1 MLQWL
6 ISIIFIRIKVNIN
19 KILFSHWSNISKNH
33 IKIPFEINTNLIISI
48 VLINQLAWDH
58 INQVPHN
65 RYHTVGDPTWSQI
78 GHALLSLPFKSN
90 RFNTSSF
97 ATANHLAF
105 PIQYIISSSDYKMNN
120 QLQDEPSDSKKTSRW
135 AADPTKSKR
144 PLQSTNESCDHEVSI
159 SSTSPKVAQ
168 LSSKA
173 AVAVEDCGR
182 KRLKEHRV
190 EMAGRVWI
198 PDIWGQED
206 FLKDWVDCNPFDA
219 SLVNNNILSARQA
232 LIQGQTSS

>member
-1 MLQWL
+1 
-6 ISIIFIRIKVNIN
+6 
-19 KILFSHWSNISKNH
+19 
-33 IKIPFEINTNLIISI
+33 
-48 VLINQLAWDH
+48 
-58 INQVPHN
+58 
-65 RYHTVGDPTWSQI
+65 
-78 GHALLSLPFKSN
+78 
-90 RFNTSSF
+90 
-97 ATANHLAF
+97 
-105 PIQYIISSSDYKMNN
+105 MNN
-120 QLQDEPSDSKKTSRW
+120 HMQAEQSDSKKTNRW
-135 AADPTKSKR
+135 AADRTKSKR
-144 PLQSTNESCDHEVSI
+144 PLQSTNGSCDHEATI
-159 SSTSPKVAQ
+159 SRSTSPEVAP
-168 LSSKA
+168 LTSKA